1 MKKLAKK
8 YGGKFEQDYLGEFD
22 TFGSGA
28 GLDYE
33 FIEVREANII
43 KITPKMR
50 EKIIAEGLPSFGY
63 RSGGMVDKAITGGSR
78 YI

>member
-1 MKKLAKK
+1 MLDW
-8 YGGKFEQDYLGEFD
+8 GD
-22 TFGSGA
+22 TFGDISPSSQQSFRPFGTEP
-28 GLDYE
+28 LPDLKTHT
-33 FIEVREANII
+33 I